1 MAIMDYIRRMMA
13 ERAAQGIG
21 TGGGLMGNQ
30 ATGGLLGNMS
40 NINPNLLLG
49 ANIVGAGLRG
59 TDPFS
64 AVIPAVTQTAQ
75 LQQLMTPEKKERRIV
90 TGADG
95 FQYYADTGERVL
107 PGVKA
112 PTKEPNYKTLFNK
125 SGDRVD
131 VDLNNPLD
139 TSQIPNYISKGYS
152 FSKFDTEDN
161 RLPIQKLAE
170 EFDPSKGELYN
181 TIIKNKIDKE
191 TLNPT
196 LILLKEAGIDKNDPR
211 YKEAI
216 LSSIAKTPEG
226 FAAASPL
233 LSKGKIDDSVI
244 GGNYSVKGLDKLTKF
259 AELTTQSPEI
269 FGATG
274 RVLKFGS
281 NVLKEFNSVFGTE
294 EQDLIK
300 IDDDVKGLLKN
311 KDFSSIDQLQNSLS
325 INLARVRNP
334 EGKLMKDMIDDAK
347 DDTNFTGLGGVQAVR
362 EKLLP
367 LYDELEADARQKFE
381 LAGYDEQTIN
391 NILQSKRN
399 IFLQK
404 IGAVKQPQLILG
416 DDGVYRVQIK

>member
-1 MAIMDYIRRMMA
+1 MIDRLRQRYQQL
-13 ERAAQGIG
+13 QGLLN
-21 TGGGLMGNQ
+21 TPMNQ
-30 ATGGLLGNMS
+30 GGGLLGN
-40 NINPNLLLG
+40 IPQGAILG
-49 ANIVGAGLRG
+49 SAIFGQGIQG
-59 TDPFS
+59 KDPFS
-64 AVIPAVTQTAQ
+64 ALLPAVTQTAQ
-75 LQQLMTPEKKERRIV
+75 IQQLLTPEEKERRII

-112 PTKEPNYKTLFNK
+112 PAKEPNYKTLFNEA
-125 SGDRVD
+125 GDRVD
-131 VDLNNPLD
+131 VDLNNPTD
-139 TSQIPNYISKGYS
+139 TSQISNYISKGYS
-152 FSKFDTEDN
+152 FSKFDQKDD
-161 RLPIQKLAE
+161 RLPVQKLAE
-170 EFDPSKGELYN
+170 ELDPTKGEVY
-181 TIIKNKIDKE
+181 TSIIKNKIAKE

-196 LILLKEAGIDKNDPR
+196 LLLLKEAGIEKSDPR
-211 YKEAI
+211 YREAI

-233 LSKGKIDDSVI
+233 ASKGKIDNAVI

-269 FGATG
+269 FGTTG

-281 NVLKEFNSVFGTE
+281 NALKEFNSVFGTE
-294 EQDLIK
+294 EQELIK
-300 IDDDVKGLLKN
+300 IDDDVKSLLKN

-334 EGKLMKDMIDDAK
+334 SGKLMKDMITDAK
-347 DDTNFTGLGGVQAVR
+347 DDTNFTGLGGVQVVR

-391 NILQSKRN
+391 NILEPKRN
-399 IFLQK
+399 MFLQK
-404 IGAVKQPQLILG
+404 IGAITQPQLILG
-416 DDGVYRVQIK
+416 EDGVYRVQIK

>member
-1 MAIMDYIRRMMA
+1 MIDLRKLLA

-21 TGGGLMGNQ
+21 TGGGLLGSQSNQ
-30 ATGGLLGNMS
+30 GILGGMA
-40 NINPNLLLG
+40 NINPNVLIG
-49 ANIVGAGLRG
+49 ASIAGAGLKG

-64 AVIPAVTQTAQ
+64 ALLPAALQTAQ
-75 LQQLMTPEKKERRIV
+75 LQQLTAPKERKII

-107 PGVKA
+107 PGVQA
-112 PTKEPNYKTLFNK
+112 PAPEPNYKTLFTK

-131 VDLNNPLD
+131 VDLNNPTD
-139 TSQIPNYISKGYS
+139 TSQIPNYLSKGYS
-152 FSKFDTEDN
+152 FSKFDQKDD

-170 EFDPSKGELYN
+170 EFDPSKGELYK

-196 LILLKEAGIDKNDPR
+196 LILLKEAGIEKNDPR

-233 LSKGKIDDSVI
+233 TSKGKIDSAVI
-244 GGNYSVKGLDKLTKF
+244 SGNYSVKGLDKLTKF

-281 NVLKEFNSVFGTE
+281 NALKEFDSVFGTE
-294 EQDLIK
+294 EQDLMK
-300 IDDDVKGLLKN
+300 IDDDVRSLLKN
-311 KDFSSIDQLQNSLS
+311 KDFSSIGQLQNSLS
-325 INLARVRNP
+325 INVARVRNP
-334 EGKLMKDMIDDAK
+334 SGKLMKDMIDDAK
-347 DDTNFTGLGGVQAVR
+347 EDTNFTGLGGVQVVR

-367 LYDELEADARQKFE
+367 LYDELEADARRNFE
-381 LAGYDEQTIN
+381 LAGYDEPTIN
-391 NILQSKRN
+391 NILEPKRN
-399 IFLQK
+399 MFLQK
-404 IGAVKQPQLILG
+404 IGAITQPQLILG
-416 DDGVYRVQIK
+416 EDGVYRVQTK

>member
-1 MAIMDYIRRMMA
+1 MIEDLKRRYA
-13 ERAAQGIG
+13 KLQGLLN
-21 TGGGLMGNQ
+21 TPANQ
-30 ATGGLLGNMS
+30 GGGLLGN
-40 NINPNLLLG
+40 IPQGALLG
-49 ANIVGAGLRG
+49 SAIFGQGIQG
-59 TDPFS
+59 KDPFS
-64 AVIPAVTQTAQ
+64 ALLPAVAQTAQ
-75 LQQLMTPEKKERRIV
+75 LQQFLTPKEKERKII

-112 PTKEPNYKTLFNK
+112 PAKEPNYKTLFNQ

-139 TSQIPNYISKGYS
+139 TPQIQNLISKGYS
-152 FSKFDTEDN
+152 FSKFDIKDD
-161 RLPIQKLAE
+161 RLPIQRLAE
-170 EFDPSKGELYN
+170 EYDPSKGELY
-181 TIIKNKIDKE
+181 TAIIKNKIDKE

-196 LILLKEAGIDKNDPR
+196 LILLKEAGINKNDPR

-233 LSKGKIDDSVI
+233 TSKGKIDDSVI
-244 GGNYSVKGLDKLTKF
+244 GGNYSVKGLDKITKF
-259 AELTTQSPEI
+259 AELTNQSPEI
-269 FGATG
+269 FGSTG

-281 NVLKEFNSVFGTE
+281 NALKEFNSVFGTQ
-294 EQDLIK
+294 EQELIK
-300 IDDDVKGLLKN
+300 IDDDIKSLLKN

-334 EGKLMKDMIDDAK
+334 SGKLMKDMINDAK
-347 DDTNFTGLGGVQAVR
+347 DDTNFTGLGGVQVVR

-367 LYDELEADARQKFE
+367 LYDELETDARQKFE

-391 NILQSKRN
+391 NILKPKRN
-399 IFLQK
+399 MFLQK
-404 IGAVKQPQLILG
+404 IGAITQPQLILG
-416 DDGVYRVQIK
+416 NDGVYRIQIK

>member
-1 MAIMDYIRRMMA
+1 MAINLRQLLLD
-13 ERAAQGIG
+13 RAARCIG
-21 TGGGLMGNQ
+21 TGGGLLNNK
-30 ATGGLLGNMS
+30 ATGGLLGNL
-40 NINPNLLLG
+40 NPLFLG
-49 ANIVGAGLRG
+49 ASIIGSGMQGR
-59 TDPFS
+59 DPFS
-64 AVIPAVTQTAQ
+64 SVLPAATQAAQ
-75 LQQLMTPEKKERRIV
+75 LQKLLTPEEKERRII

-95 FQYYADTGERVL
+95 FQYYVDTGERVL

-125 SGDRVD
+125 AGDRVD
-131 VDLNNPLD
+131 VDLNNPTD
-139 TSQIPNYISKGYS
+139 TSQISNYISKGYS
-152 FSKFDTEDN
+152 FSKFDQKDD
-161 RLPIQKLAE
+161 RLPVQKLAE
-170 EFDPSKGELYN
+170 ELDPTKGEVY
-181 TIIKNKIDKE
+181 TSIIKNKIAKE

-196 LILLKEAGIDKNDPR
+196 LLLLKEAGIEKNDPR
-211 YKEAI
+211 YREAI

-233 LSKGKIDDSVI
+233 TSEGKIDNAVI

-281 NVLKEFNSVFGTE
+281 NALKEFNSVFGTE
-294 EQDLIK
+294 ENELIK
-300 IDDDVKGLLKN
+300 IDDDVKSLLKN

-334 EGKLMKDMIDDAK
+334 SGKLMKDMINDAK
-347 DDTNFTGLGGVQAVR
+347 DDTNFAGLGGVQVVR

-391 NILQSKRN
+391 NILEPKRN
-399 IFLQK
+399 MFLQK
-404 IGAVKQPQLILG
+404 IGAITQPQLILG
-416 DDGVYRVQIK
+416 EDGVYRVQIK

>member
-1 MAIMDYIRRMMA
+1 MALEDLKRRY
-13 ERAAQGIG
+13 AQFQGLLNTGI
-21 TGGGLMGNQ
+21 NQ
-30 ATGGLLGNMS
+30 SGGLLGN
-40 NINPNLLLG
+40 IPQAALLG
-49 ANIVGAGLRG
+49 SAIFGQGIQGR
-59 TDPFS
+59 DPFS
-64 AVIPAVTQTAQ
+64 ALLPAAMQTAQ
-75 LQQLMTPEKKERRIV
+75 LQQLLTPEKKERKIV

-112 PTKEPNYKTLFNK
+112 PAKEPNYKTLFNK

-131 VDLNNPLD
+131 VNLNNPLD

-226 FAAASPL
+226 FTAASPL

-244 GGNYSVKGLDKLTKF
+244 GGNYSVKGLDKLIKF

-281 NVLKEFNSVFGTE
+281 NVLKEFNSVFNTE

-300 IDDDVKGLLKN
+300 IDDDIKGLLKN

-334 EGKLMKDMIDDAK
+334 ESKLMKDMIDDAK

-404 IGAVKQPQLILG
+404 IGAITQPQLILG

>member
-1 MAIMDYIRRMMA
+1 MAINLRQLLLD
-13 ERAAQGIG
+13 RAARGIG
-21 TGGGLMGNQ
+21 TGGGLLNTQ
-30 ATGGLLGNMS
+30 ATGGLLGNL
-40 NINPNLLLG
+40 NPLLLG
-49 ANIVGAGLRG
+49 AGIIGSGLQGR
-59 TDPFS
+59 DPFS
-64 AVIPAVTQTAQ
+64 SVLPAATQAAQ
-75 LQQLMTPEKKERRIV
+75 LQQLLTPEEKERRIV

-112 PTKEPNYKTLFNK
+112 PAKELNFKTLYNK
-125 SGDRVD
+125 AGDRVD
-131 VDLNNPLD
+131 VDLNNPAD
-139 TSQIPNYISKGYS
+139 ASQISNYLSKGYS
-152 FSKFDTEDN
+152 FSKFDQKDD
-161 RLPIQKLAE
+161 RLPVQKLAE
-170 EFDPSKGELYN
+170 ELDPTKGELY
-181 TIIKNKIDKE
+181 TSIIKNKIAKE

-196 LILLKEAGIDKNDPR
+196 LLLLKEAGIDKNDPR
-211 YKEAI
+211 YREAI

-233 LSKGKIDDSVI
+233 TSKGKIDNAVI

-269 FGATG
+269 FGTTG

-281 NVLKEFNSVFGTE
+281 NALKEFNSVFGTE
-294 EQDLIK
+294 EQELIK
-300 IDDDVKGLLKN
+300 IDDDVKSLLKN

-334 EGKLMKDMIDDAK
+334 SGKLMKDMINDAK
-347 DDTNFTGLGGVQAVR
+347 DDTNFTGLGGVQVVR

-391 NILQSKRN
+391 NILEPKRN
-399 IFLQK
+399 MFLQK
-404 IGAVKQPQLILG
+404 IGAITQPQLILG

>member
-1 MAIMDYIRRMMA
+1 MIDSLRKRY
-13 ERAAQGIG
+13 EQLQGLLN
-21 TGGGLMGNQ
+21 TPMNQ
-30 ATGGLLGNMS
+30 GGGLLGNIPQS
-40 NINPNLLLG
+40 VLLG
-49 ANIVGAGLRG
+49 SAIYGQGLQGR
-59 TDPFS
+59 DPFS
-64 AVIPAVTQTAQ
+64 ALLPAVAQTAQ
-75 LQQLMTPEKKERRIV
+75 IQQLLTPEEKERKIV

-112 PTKEPNYKTLFNK
+112 PAKEPNFKTLFNK

-131 VDLNNPLD
+131 VDLNNPTD
-139 TSQIPNYISKGYS
+139 TSQISNYISKGYS
-152 FSKFDTEDN
+152 FSKFDQKDD
-161 RLPIQKLAE
+161 RLPVQKLAE
-170 EFDPSKGELYN
+170 ELDPTKGEVY
-181 TIIKNKIDKE
+181 TSIIKNKIAKE

-196 LILLKEAGIDKNDPR
+196 LLLLKEAGIDKNDPR
-211 YKEAI
+211 YREAI

-233 LSKGKIDDSVI
+233 ASKGKIDNAVI

-269 FGATG
+269 FGTTG

-281 NVLKEFNSVFGTE
+281 NALKEFNSVFGTD
-294 EQDLIK
+294 EQELIK

-334 EGKLMKDMIDDAK
+334 SGKLMKDMINDAK
-347 DDTNFTGLGGVQAVR
+347 DDTNFTGLGGVQVVR
-362 EKLLP
+362 EKLSP

-391 NILQSKRN
+391 NILEPKRN
-399 IFLQK
+399 MFLQK
-404 IGAVKQPQLILG
+404 IGAITQPQLILG
-416 DDGVYRVQIK
+416 EDGVYRVQIK

>member
-1 MAIMDYIRRMMA
+1 MAINLRQLLLD
-13 ERAAQGIG
+13 RAARGIG
-21 TGGGLMGNQ
+21 TGGGLLNNK
-30 ATGGLLGNMS
+30 ATGGLLGNL
-40 NINPNLLLG
+40 NPLFLG
-49 ANIVGAGLRG
+49 ASIIGSGMQGR
-59 TDPFS
+59 DPFS
-64 AVIPAVTQTAQ
+64 SVLPAATQAAQ
-75 LQQLMTPEKKERRIV
+75 LQQLLTPEEKERRII

-112 PTKEPNYKTLFNK
+112 PAKELNFKTLYNK
-125 SGDRVD
+125 AGDRVD
-131 VDLNNPLD
+131 VDLNNPAD
-139 TSQIPNYISKGYS
+139 ASQISNYLSEGYS
-152 FSKFDTEDN
+152 FSKFDQKDD

-196 LILLKEAGIDKNDPR
+196 LILLKEAGIEKNDPR
-211 YKEAI
+211 YREAI

-233 LSKGKIDDSVI
+233 TSKGKIDNAVI

-281 NVLKEFNSVFGTE
+281 NALKEFNSVFGTE
-294 EQDLIK
+294 ENELIK
-300 IDDDVKGLLKN
+300 IDDDVKSLLKN

-334 EGKLMKDMIDDAK
+334 SGKLMKDMINDAK
-347 DDTNFTGLGGVQAVR
+347 DDTNFAGLGGVQVVR

-391 NILQSKRN
+391 NILDPKRN
-399 IFLQK
+399 MFLQK
-404 IGAVKQPQLILG
+404 IGAIKQPQLILG
-416 DDGVYRVQIK
+416 EDGVYRVQIK

>member
-1 MAIMDYIRRMMA
+1 MTIMDNLRKLMA
-13 ERAAQGIG
+13 ARASRGIG
-21 TGGGLMGNQ
+21 TTGLLNNNTN
-30 ATGGLLGNMS
+30 AGLLGNL
-40 NINPNLLLG
+40 NPLFLG
-49 ANIVGAGLRG
+49 ASIIGSGMQGR
-59 TDPFS
+59 DPFS
-64 AVIPAVTQTAQ
+64 SVLPAATQTAQ
-75 LQQLMTPEKKERRIV
+75 LQQLLTPEEKERRII

-112 PTKEPNYKTLFNK
+112 PAKEPNYKTLFNEA
-125 SGDRVD
+125 GDRVD
-131 VDLNNPLD
+131 VDLNNPTD
-139 TSQIPNYISKGYS
+139 TSQISNYISKGYS
-152 FSKFDTEDN
+152 FSKFDQKDD
-161 RLPIQKLAE
+161 RLPVQKLAE
-170 EFDPSKGELYN
+170 ELDPTKGEVY
-181 TIIKNKIDKE
+181 TSIIKNKIAKE

-196 LILLKEAGIDKNDPR
+196 LLLLKEAGIEKSDPR
-211 YKEAI
+211 YREAI

-233 LSKGKIDDSVI
+233 TSEGKRDNAII

-269 FGATG
+269 FGTTG

-281 NVLKEFNSVFGTE
+281 NALKEFNSVFGTE
-294 EQDLIK
+294 EQELIK
-300 IDDDVKGLLKN
+300 IDDDVKSLLKN

-334 EGKLMKDMIDDAK
+334 SGKLMKDMINDAK
-347 DDTNFTGLGGVQAVR
+347 DDTNFTGLGGVQVVR

-391 NILQSKRN
+391 NILEPKRN
-399 IFLQK
+399 MFLQK
-404 IGAVKQPQLILG
+404 IGAITQPQLILG
-416 DDGVYRVQIK
+416 EDGVYRVQIK

>member
-1 MAIMDYIRRMMA
+1 MAINLRQLLLD
-13 ERAAQGIG
+13 RAARGIG
-21 TGGGLMGNQ
+21 TGGGLLNTQ
-30 ATGGLLGNMS
+30 ATGGLLGNL
-40 NINPNLLLG
+40 NPLLLG
-49 ANIVGAGLRG
+49 ASIIGSGMQGR
-59 TDPFS
+59 DPFS
-64 AVIPAVTQTAQ
+64 SVLPAATQAAQ
-75 LQQLMTPEKKERRIV
+75 LQKLLTPEEKERRII

-95 FQYYADTGERVL
+95 FQYYVDTGERVL

-125 SGDRVD
+125 AGDRVD
-131 VDLNNPLD
+131 VDLNNPTD
-139 TSQIPNYISKGYS
+139 TSQISNYISKGYS
-152 FSKFDTEDN
+152 FSKFDQKDD
-161 RLPIQKLAE
+161 RLPVQKLAE
-170 EFDPSKGELYN
+170 ELDPTKGEVY
-181 TIIKNKIDKE
+181 TSIIKNKIAKE

-196 LILLKEAGIDKNDPR
+196 LLLLKEAGIEKNDPR
-211 YKEAI
+211 YREAI

-233 LSKGKIDDSVI
+233 TSEGKIDNAVI

-281 NVLKEFNSVFGTE
+281 NALKEFNSVFGTE
-294 EQDLIK
+294 ENELIK
-300 IDDDVKGLLKN
+300 IDDDVKSLLKN

-334 EGKLMKDMIDDAK
+334 SGKLMKDMINDAK
-347 DDTNFTGLGGVQAVR
+347 DDTNFAGLGGVQVVR

-391 NILQSKRN
+391 NILEPKRN
-399 IFLQK
+399 MFLQK
-404 IGAVKQPQLILG
+404 IGAITQPQLILG
-416 DDGVYRVQIK
+416 EDGVYRVQIK

>member
-1 MAIMDYIRRMMA
+1 MIDNLRKRY
-13 ERAAQGIG
+13 EQLQGLLN
-21 TGGGLMGNQ
+21 TPMNQ
-30 ATGGLLGNMS
+30 TTGGLLGN
-40 NINPNLLLG
+40 IPQGAILG
-49 ANIVGAGLRG
+49 SAIFGQGIQGR
-59 TDPFS
+59 DPFS
-64 AVIPAVTQTAQ
+64 ALLPAVAQTAQ
-75 LQQLMTPEKKERRIV
+75 IQQFLTPKEKERKII

-112 PTKEPNYKTLFNK
+112 PAKEPNYKTLFNK

-131 VDLNNPLD
+131 VDLNNPSD
-139 TSQIPNYISKGYS
+139 TSQIQNYFSKGYS
-152 FSKFDTEDN
+152 FSKFDTKDN
-161 RLPIQKLAE
+161 RLPIQRLAE
-170 EFDPSKGELYN
+170 EFDPSKGELY
-181 TIIKNKIDKE
+181 TEIIKNKIDKE

-196 LILLKEAGIDKNDPR
+196 LILLKEAGIDRNDPR

-226 FAAASPL
+226 FSAASPL
-233 LSKGKIDDSVI
+233 VSKGKIDDSVI

-259 AELTTQSPEI
+259 AELSTQSPEI

-281 NVLKEFNSVFGTE
+281 NALKEFNSVFGTE
-294 EQDLIK
+294 EQELIK

-334 EGKLMKDMIDDAK
+334 SGKLMKDMINDAK
-347 DDTNFTGLGGVQAVR
+347 DDTNFTGLGGVQVVR

-391 NILQSKRN
+391 NILEPKRN
-399 IFLQK
+399 MFLQK
-404 IGAVKQPQLILG
+404 IGAITQPQLILG

>member
-1 MAIMDYIRRMMA
+1 MALEDLKRKY
-13 ERAAQGIG
+13 AQLQ
-21 TGGGLMGNQ
+21 GLLNTPMNQ
-30 ATGGLLGNMS
+30 QGGLLGN
-40 NINPNLLLG
+40 IPQAALLG
-49 ANIVGAGLRG
+49 SAIFGQGIQGR
-59 TDPFS
+59 DPFS
-64 AVIPAVTQTAQ
+64 ALLPAVAQTAQ
-75 LQQLMTPEKKERRIV
+75 LQKLLTPKEKERRIV

-112 PTKEPNYKTLFNK
+112 PAKEPNFKTLYNK
-125 SGDRVD
+125 AGDRVD
-131 VDLNNPLD
+131 LDLNNPTD
-139 TSQIPNYISKGYS
+139 TSQISNYISKGYS
-152 FSKFDTEDN
+152 FSKFDTKDD

-226 FAAASPL
+226 FTAAASPL
-233 LSKGKIDDSVI
+233 VSKGKIDDSVI

-281 NVLKEFNSVFGTE
+281 NALKEFNSVFGTE
-294 EQDLIK
+294 EQELIK

-334 EGKLMKDMIDDAK
+334 SGKLMKDMIEDAK
-347 DDTNFTGLGGVQAVR
+347 DDTNFTGLGGVQVVR

-391 NILQSKRN
+391 NILEPKRN
-399 IFLQK
+399 MFLQK
-404 IGAVKQPQLILG
+404 IGAITQPQLILG

>member
-1 MAIMDYIRRMMA
+1 MINNLRKRY
-13 ERAAQGIG
+13 EQLQGLLN
-21 TGGGLMGNQ
+21 TPMNQ
-30 ATGGLLGNMS
+30 GGGLLGN
-40 NINPNLLLG
+40 IPQGALLG
-49 ANIVGAGLRG
+49 SAIFGQGIQGR
-59 TDPFS
+59 DPFS
-64 AVIPAVTQTAQ
+64 ALLPAAMQTAQ
-75 LQQLMTPEKKERRIV
+75 LQQFLTPEEKERKII

-107 PGVKA
+107 PRVKA
-112 PTKEPNYKTLFNK
+112 PEKEPNYKTLFNEA
-125 SGDRVD
+125 GDRVD
-131 VDLNNPLD
+131 VDLNNPID
-139 TSQIPNYISKGYS
+139 TSQISNYISKGYS
-152 FSKFDTEDN
+152 FSKFDTKDN
-161 RLPIQKLAE
+161 RLPIQRLAE

-181 TIIKNKIDKE
+181 EIIKNKIDKE

-196 LILLKEAGIDKNDPR
+196 LILLKEAGIDRNDPR

-226 FAAASPL
+226 FSAASPL
-233 LSKGKIDDSVI
+233 VSKGKIDDSVI

-259 AELTTQSPEI
+259 AELSTQSPEI

-281 NVLKEFNSVFGTE
+281 NALKEFNSVFGTE
-294 EQDLIK
+294 EQELIK

-334 EGKLMKDMIDDAK
+334 SGKLMKDMINDAK
-347 DDTNFTGLGGVQAVR
+347 DDTNFTGLGGVQVVR

-391 NILQSKRN
+391 NILEPKRN
-399 IFLQK
+399 MFLQK
-404 IGAVKQPQLILG
+404 IGAITQPQLILG